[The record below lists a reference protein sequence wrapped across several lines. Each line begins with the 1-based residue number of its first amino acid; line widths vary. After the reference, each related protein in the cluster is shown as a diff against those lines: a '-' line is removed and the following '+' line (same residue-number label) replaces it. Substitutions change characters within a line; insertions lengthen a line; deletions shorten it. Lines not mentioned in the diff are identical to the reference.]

1 MHHVLIFHILL
12 LHAKGGAQCSGLQG
26 LQVKACLDLRGDT
39 NPFRVSGLKDSAKS
53 NTPCCCGDPL

>member
-1 MHHVLIFHILL
+1 MHHVFIFHILL

-39 NPFRVSGLKDSAKS
+39 VWIEKFCQIKHTML
-53 NTPCCCGDPL
+53 LW